1 MSHFSIVL
9 SALDH
14 AGVEHDAERLPNGKV
29 LVVVETDAGGLLTRL
44 IAPHSETEARKVAA
58 LVVRDVRAA

>member
-1 MSHFSIVL
+1 MEHLSIVL

-29 LVVVETDAGGLLTRL
+29 LIMAETDAGGLLTRL
-44 IAPHSETEARKVAA
+44 VAPHDEAEAREVAVR
-58 LVVRDVRAA
+58 LVRDIRAA